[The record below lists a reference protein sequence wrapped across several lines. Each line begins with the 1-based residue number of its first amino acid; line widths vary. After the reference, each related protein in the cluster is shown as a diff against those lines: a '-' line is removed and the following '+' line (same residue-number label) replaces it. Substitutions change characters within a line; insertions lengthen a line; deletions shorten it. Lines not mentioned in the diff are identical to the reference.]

1 MTENGRALNVAN
13 IMIEMSMLPSIL
25 ETLAY
30 KKMENKIQM
39 KHKIGDVV
47 KIKSMTEINK
57 LMDSKNCV
65 NGVQFSVTMNR
76 YCETQ
81 MTIDQVDD
89 IQGIYRMKEDP
100 WHIYNDD
107 MIEEQDEIE
116 FTEEDE
122 FWCNF
127 MSEDDKE
134 MDFVEQCVH
143 RIENNG
149 CQIVIPEDYK
159 IVDENGNVI
168 ESKIIFIEKKEKY
181 PKTYEECLSIV
192 NNEQRKKT
200 DELIINEFRK
210 LITCRDAYWAIAGKQ
225 LGLGKPWRPDW
236 EESNGGY
243 RYVIYNKDNT
253 LKKGNEWLGYNDI
266 FSFPTEKLRDEF
278 FENFK
283 KELELIKELL

>member
-1 MTENGRALNVAN
+1 
-13 IMIEMSMLPSIL
+13 
-25 ETLAY
+25 
-30 KKMENKIQM
+30 M